1 MYRFVQV
8 ADEVVEF
15 FERDRVWR
23 DLWTDGRKLPGDNA
37 KPRWYGYSIA
47 HWDGDTLVVESNRFD
62 DRTWLDGAGHEH
74 SDKLHITERFR
85 LADPNALEYVAT
97 YDDPV
102 FFVKPF
108 TSKKV
113 LKRQI
118 GDYIYDHAC
127 EENEK
132 DLEHLVPTLG
142 DEGR

>member
-1 MYRFVQV
+1 M
-8 ADEVVEF
+8 
-15 FERDRVWR
+15 
-23 DLWTDGRKLPGDNA
+23 
-37 KPRWYGYSIA
+37 
-47 HWDGDTLVVESNRFD
+47 
-62 DRTWLDGAGHEH
+62 

-85 LADPNALEYVAT
+85 LADPNTLEYVAT

-108 TSKKV
+108 ASKK
-113 LKRQI
+113 LLRRQV